1 MNTARVCA
9 VVVTFNRKDL
19 LRECLQGLLRQT
31 RPPDQI
37 LLVDN
42 LSTDSTPA
50 MVRAEFPTVVVYE
63 LGRNLGG
70 AGGFHHGM
78 KRAHEEGFE
87 WLWIMDDDVE
97 PYPEAL
103 ERLLAHSHLSDLLH
117 LRRDGMERWEGMW
130 DPHDLRVQMFDRE
143 YSFENGKPYAVLRYA
158 TFEGAFIHRRI
169 VDAIGLPDV
178 RCFVS
183 TDDALYGYYASFHT
197 NVLYINERG
206 FRRKLPLPKLN
217 RMSAYL
223 YLRNRH
229 LVWEAFTRTGVVISG
244 RHFRQMQ
251 WQLALYYLRELMRDP
266 ATRSWASLRAIW
278 DGLQDGRRGVFGP
291 PPWLR

>member
-1 MNTARVCA
+1 MSHGRVCA

-19 LRECLQGLLRQT
+19 LRECLRGLLKQT
-31 RPPDQI
+31 HAPDQI
-37 LLVDN
+37 LVVDN
-42 LSTDSTPA
+42 LSTDGTPD
-50 MVRAEFPTVVVYE
+50 MVRKEFPEAVVYE

-70 AGGFHHGM
+70 AGGFHFGM

-87 WLWIMDDDVE
+87 WLWIMDDDIE

-117 LRRDGMERWEGMW
+117 LRRDGMERWEGLW
-130 DPHDLRVQMFDRE
+130 NPYNLTVEMFGRE
-143 YSFENGKPYAVLRYA
+143 YSFDNGKPYTVLRYA
-158 TFEGAFIHRRI
+158 TFEGAMIHRRI
-169 VDAIGLPDV
+169 VDKIGLPDA

-183 TDDALYGYYASFHT
+183 GDDALYGYFASFHT

-206 FRRKLPLPKLN
+206 FQRKLPLPKLG

-229 LVWEAFTRTGVVISG
+229 LIWDAFTKTGVHIPP
-244 RHFRQMQ
+244 RQFWLMQ
-251 WQLALYYLRELMRDP
+251 WQLAFYYFRELMANP
-266 ATRSWASLRAIW
+266 ATRNWTCARAIW
-278 DGLQDGRRGVFGP
+278 EGIQDGRRGIFGP

>member
-1 MNTARVCA
+1 MSHGRVCA

-19 LRECLQGLLRQT
+19 LRECLRGLLRQT
-31 RPPDQI
+31 RPPDRI
-37 LLVDN
+37 LVVDN
-42 LSTDSTPA
+42 LSTDGSPA
-50 MVRAEFPTVVVYE
+50 MVRAEFPTAAVYE

-70 AGGFHHGM
+70 AGGFHYGM
-78 KRAHEEGFE
+78 KRAHEEGFD

-103 ERLLAHSHLSDLLH
+103 DLLLAHGHLSDLLH
-117 LRRDGMERWEGMW
+117 LRRDGIDRWEGIW
-130 DPHDLRVQMFDRE
+130 DPHDLRVRMFDRE
-143 YSFENGKPYAVLRYA
+143 YSFENGKPYTVLRYA
-158 TFEGAFIHRRI
+158 TFEGALVHRRI

-183 TDDALYGYYASFHT
+183 TDDALYGYFASFHT
-197 NVLYINERG
+197 NVLYINKRG
-206 FRRKLPLPKLN
+206 LRRKLPHPELS

-229 LVWEAFTRTGVVISG
+229 LVWEAFLRTGVTVSR
-244 RHFRQMQ
+244 RHFRLMQ
-251 WQLALYYLRELMRDP
+251 WQLALYYLRELMRNP
-266 ATRSWASLRAIW
+266 ATRNWTCARAVWEGLR
-278 DGLQDGRRGVFGP
+278 DGSRGIFGP